1 MLDNKVVNVPAN
13 KQLSEDTIHALY
25 ELFSSASPQ
34 EIKQSLQDLIFFM
47 LINTDPQW
55 YPDNFKEIISRIY
68 FLDQF
73 LSTANQNSKSNE
85 KSNV

>member
-1 MLDNKVVNVPAN
+1 MSNHKVINLPAN
-13 KQLSEDTIHALY
+13 TKLSEETINALDD
-25 ELFSSASPQ
+25 LFSSASPQ

-47 LINTDPQW
+47 LINTDPEW

-73 LSTANQNSKSNE
+73 LTTATQNE
-85 KSNV
+85 KSH